1 VKLLFL
7 VRALKSHREISTQ
20 ANEPKLMP
28 YNPPYTI
35 TPKILSLVA
44 QISEA
49 VTSANLLEIQ
59 NSPELRKQSR
69 IKTITGTLAIEGNT
83 LSLDQVSAIIEGK
96 PVRGSQRE
104 IAEVRG
110 AIKAY
115 ESLAQYQAHNMD
127 DLLDAHQKM
136 TEEILPD
143 AGHFRRSGV
152 GIHKGDKVIHV
163 APQADRVQFL
173 MNDLLNWLKQ
183 TDNHPLI
190 RSCVFHYEFEFI
202 HPFSDGNGRMGR
214 LWQTLILGQWRALF
228 YSLPIENTIKN
239 NQQAYYDALES
250 ADDKANST
258 VFIEFMLAIILAS
271 INASDPASD
280 PVSDPVEKLLSVM
293 GEGYL
298 SSAQMMAKVGLSHK
312 PTFRKNYLLPA
323 LKQGLITMSQPD
335 TPNSPKQKYTK
346 ESPQ

>member
-1 VKLLFL
+1 M
-7 VRALKSHREISTQ
+7 T
-20 ANEPKLMP
+20 

-49 VTSANLLEIQ
+49 VAGVNLLEIQ
-59 NSPELRKQSR
+59 NSPQLRKQNR

-83 LSLDQVSAIIEGK
+83 LGLDQVSAIIEGK

-115 ESLAQYQAHNMD
+115 EALAQFQAYSMD
-127 DLLDAHQKM
+127 DLLNAHQKM

-143 AGHFRRSGV
+143 AGHFRRGGV
-152 GIHKGDKVIHV
+152 GIHKGDKVVHV

-173 MNDLLNWLKQ
+173 MNDLLNWLKH
-183 TDNHPLI
+183 TDDHPLI

-214 LWQTLILGQWRALF
+214 LWQTLILGQWRSLF

-239 NQQAYYDALES
+239 NQQAYYTALAS
-250 ADDKANST
+250 ADDKANCT
-258 VFIEFMLAIILAS
+258 VFIEFMLEIILDS
-271 INASDPASD
+271 INASDPVSD
-280 PVSDPVEKLLSVM
+280 LVSDPVEKLLSVM

-298 SSAQMMAKVGLSHK
+298 SSAQIMAKVGLSHK

-323 LKQGLITMSQPD
+323 LKQGLIKMRHPD
-335 TPNSPKQKYTK
+335 KPNSPKQKYSK
-346 ESPQ
+346 ESSQ